1 MLIVISIILDR
12 ANMTYSELSS
22 PVKQKDA
29 QIIDSI
35 EIYSRLD
42 LQRHMQTEMDG
53 RHLVDHHIVH
63 IFLRYEQLSK
73 HVQEL
78 PQTCSGHDSALTII
92 FLAADTRCSASC
104 LR

>member
-12 ANMTYSELSS
+12 ANMTYIELSS
-22 PVKQKDA
+22 PVKQIDA

-78 PQTCSGHDSALTII
+78 PCSGHDSALTII
-92 FLAADTRCSASC
+92 FLAADRRCSASC